1 MILAIDIG
9 NTNLVIGCIEGEKI
23 CFEERLSTNISKT
36 ELEYVV
42 DFITILNLHQIEKES
57 ITGCIVASVVPPLNT
72 IVKSAIEKL
81 LHISPI
87 FVGPG
92 VKTGLNIAIDNPA
105 SVGADLIVNA
115 VAGLKEYGAPLILI
129 DMGTATTIT
138 VLDEKKNYIGG
149 IILPGLKVSLEAL
162 VNGTSQLPR
171 ISLEAPKKVIARNT
185 VDSMKS
191 GMVIGQ
197 AAEMDGLIDRI
208 WEELNMETPVV
219 ASGGLAGFI
228 VPHCRKKIIL
238 DNELTMKGLGYI
250 YRKNVEE

>member
-72 IVKSAIEKL
+72 VVKSAIEKL

-115 VAGLKEYGAPLILI
+115 VAGLQEYGAPLVMI

-149 IILPGLKVSLEAL
+149 IILPGLRVSLEAL
-162 VNGTSQLPR
+162 VNSTSQLPR

-238 DNELTMKGLGYI
+238 DNELTMKGLGII